1 MANMKLK
8 QYLKQLNDL
17 AKKHPE
23 ALEMDVVYSKDD
35 EGNGFQHIYYAPNIG
50 EFDGDDFDD
59 ESENKNAVCIN

>member
-1 MANMKLK
+1 MKLK

-35 EGNGFQHIYYAPNIG
+35 EGNGFQNIHYAPNMG
-50 EFDGDDFDD
+50 EFDGGDFDD